1 MITKSTA
8 SIDLFITCDGEPVI
22 GFPVDLI
29 DHRLVSQ
36 IVFVPY
42 ITYKR
47 TRYMSGA
54 YVLLKRKPQS
64 ADQKTT
70 GWMEIQIVNVKLQAD
85 LLLQPLPQMAPAAT
99 SVEPTDP
106 ICNDCGAVSC
116 DCEEL
121 MSKWTN
127 F

>member
-1 MITKSTA
+1 MITTSTA

-29 DHRLVSQ
+29 DHRLESQ

-64 ADQKTT
+64 ASQKIDN
-70 GWMEIQIVNVKLQAD
+70 WMEFQIMNVKLQAD
-85 LLLQPLPQMAPAAT
+85 MLLQSLAQMEPDTCDSLPCPDG
-99 SVEPTDP
+99 SVYK
-106 ICNDCGAVSC
+106 
-116 DCEEL
+116 L
-121 MSKWTN
+121 
-127 F
+127 